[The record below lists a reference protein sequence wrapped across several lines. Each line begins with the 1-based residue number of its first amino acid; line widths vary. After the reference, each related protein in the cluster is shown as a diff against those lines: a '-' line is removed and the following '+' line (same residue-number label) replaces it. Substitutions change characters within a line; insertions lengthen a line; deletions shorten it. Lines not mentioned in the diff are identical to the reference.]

1 MTRFFLAALVVLAA
15 ALPRGVHIATP
26 PQGAPPA
33 TEVFLA
39 PLTRA
44 AGELSVG
51 APVNISNGPGYD
63 NQPFFA
69 PDGRS
74 IFFTSARGALA
85 SKCGNPQTD
94 VYRYDLA
101 ARRVARVTE
110 TADCEYSPTVMPDGT
125 HLSVIQVEPD
135 GTQRL
140 WKFTIDGKDPAVVL
154 EHVEPVGYHAWL
166 DDEHLALFVL
176 GRPATLQIANV
187 STGTAEIVATNIGQ
201 SIVRMP
207 DGGVSF
213 VQQAG
218 EGAERTLTITQVSLE
233 KGRAVLT
240 PLTTAVPG
248 ARQAHLAWSPDGTLL
263 MAHEGSLHAW
273 RPGGGKW
280 EVVADLSA
288 LGLRDVTRLA
298 VSPKG
303 EWLALVALGEK

>member
-1 MTRFFLAALVVLAA
+1 MTKAVFLLSVGVAV
-15 ALPRGVHIATP
+15 ALPGTLSTATP
-26 PQGAPPA
+26 PQASPPA
-33 TEVFLA
+33 TEVYLA

-44 AGELSVG
+44 AGKLSVG
-51 APVNISNGPGYD
+51 APINISNAPGYD

-74 IFFTSARGALA
+74 LYFTSARGTVS

-94 VYRYDLA
+94 VYRYDIA
-101 ARRVARVTE
+101 TRHAARVTE
-110 TADCEYSPTVMPDGT
+110 TADCEYSPTVMPDGR

-140 WKFTIDGKDPAVVL
+140 WKFTIDGKNPTVVL
-154 EHVEPVGYHAWL
+154 EKLKPVGYHAWL
-166 DDEHLALFVL
+166 DDEHLVLFVL

-187 STGTAEIVATNIGQ
+187 STGTTEVVATDIGQ

-207 DGGVSF
+207 GGGVSF

-218 EGAERTLTITQVSLE
+218 EGAARTLTITQVSLE
-233 KGRAVLT
+233 KGKAVLT
-240 PLTTAVPG
+240 PLTTAVAG
-248 ARQAHLAWSPDGTLL
+248 ARQAHVAWSPDGTLL
-263 MAHEGSLHAW
+263 MAHDGSLHAW
-273 RPGGGKW
+273 RKGGGGW
-280 EVVADLSA
+280 EVVADLGA

-303 EWLALVALGEK
+303 EWLALVAQGEK